1 MSDDQVAC
9 VSLVLAY
16 PGCPGQKPLNGCV
29 CVCVYF
35 TLVKLKHTHPD
46 RQISCIVNTCTHAN
60 ARTYMHTHTH
70 TYNGPLSGITTCV
83 SRYRKKP
90 SPIHTHP
97 DQPLQ
102 QQELQYRGT
111 ACANRCLEMSNSIVR
126 DKTSF
131 ALALNTLKTTAS
143 SLV

>member
-29 CVCVYF
+29 CVYF
-35 TLVKLKHTHPD
+35 TLVELKHTHPD
-46 RQISCIVNTCTHAN
+46 RQISCIVNTCTHEN

-70 TYNGPLSGITTCV
+70 NGPLSGITTCV
-83 SRYRKKP
+83 SRYRKKL

-102 QQELQYRGT
+102 QQELQYRST